1 MKKQLPYNNLATLL
15 MLTSTLIIIYRL
27 LLKVL
32 AP

>member
-1 MKKQLPYNNLATLL
+1 MKKQLPHNSLAALL

>member
-1 MKKQLPYNNLATLL
+1 MKKQLPYNDLAALL